1 MRAAQLVAH
10 RQIEEVQI
18 PQERDPGPGEVTV
31 RIRACGIC
39 GSDLHWW
46 AEGGVGAK
54 VAQYP
59 CILGHEPAGEIV
71 AVGPG
76 VTSHNVGHRVA
87 VEPALTCGQ
96 CEFCRAGRHNLCT
109 SATFLSSSG
118 APGLYREYCTIP
130 AHNADPLP
138 AHFTYEQA
146 TLVEPLSVIVHVL
159 EVAPI
164 AQGDTVA
171 ILGAGSIG
179 MLAAAVAKH
188 AGASHVYIADQ
199 VPHRLAMA
207 RRMGAG
213 TAVDIKDFSAAVLDG
228 TAGRGADVV
237 IDAAAKPQ
245 TVQAGLAVAR
255 RGAQFVLVGIPSQR
269 HMPFDFHLAMS
280 KELRVQTI
288 FRANQGGHR
297 AIELLAS
304 GAVPTALLS
313 HSLPLSQTQQA
324 FELLEAYADGGGK
337 VVITL

>member
-1 MRAAQLVAH
+1 MRAVQLVAH
-10 RQIEEVQI
+10 RQMEEVQI
-18 PQERDPGPGEVTV
+18 AQERDPGPGEVTV

-46 AEGGVGAK
+46 SEGGVGAK

-59 CILGHEPAGEIV
+59 CILGHEPAGEI
-71 AVGPG
+71 AAIGPG
-76 VTSHNVGHRVA
+76 VTSHRVGDRVA
-87 VEPALTCGQ
+87 VEPALTCGT

-109 SATFLSSSG
+109 KVVFLSSSG
-118 APGLYREYCTIP
+118 APGLYREYATIP
-130 AHNADPLP
+130 ARNADPLP
-138 AHFTYEQA
+138 ASFSYEQA

-164 AQGDTVA
+164 TPGDTVA

-179 MLAAAVAKH
+179 MLTAALAKH

-207 RRMGAG
+207 RRMGAD
-213 TAVDIKDFSAAVLDG
+213 TAVDIREFATAVLDG
-228 TAGRGADVV
+228 TGGRGADVV
-237 IDAAAKPQ
+237 IDAAAKHE
-245 TVQAGLAVAR
+245 TVHTGFAVAR

-269 HMPFDFHLAMS
+269 HMPVDLHLALS

-304 GAVPTALLS
+304 GVVPSALLT
-313 HSLPLSQTQQA
+313 HRLPLAETQQA
-324 FELLEAYADGGGK
+324 FELLEAYADGAGK
-337 VVITL
+337 VVITI